1 MFADV
6 FSWEFLINELQ
17 NVSSLRNIQSCAP
30 RAVLCQINCQDF
42 VVEAKRTGSLYKM
55 LPSLQK
61 LPMEHLVVVLS
72 SIKNRILQCRFSVLS
87 KQKNGPKTILAPRS
101 MKTFQP
107 TPQTS
112 SNNTPETFENGIRK
126 SKCRNV
132 ESSTKHI
139 QTSFFGIQFN
149 HTKMSEPYKQYFA
162 FCQRLSD
169 KHKTAHFQP
178 RLAPF
183 SPQFMEMEPVIPN
196 TGASLSVGNRHRQ
209 FHCKSRLDQNW
220 YNGICMS

>member
-1 MFADV
+1 MP
-6 FSWEFLINELQ
+6 FLRFIQTKKWTKNHSCTSIYE
-17 NVSSLRNIQSCAP
+17 NIST
-30 RAVLCQINCQDF
+30 N
-42 VVEAKRTGSLYKM
+42 T
-55 LPSLQK
+55 
-61 LPMEHLVVVLS
+61 
-72 SIKNRILQCRFSVLS
+72 
-87 KQKNGPKTILAPRS
+87 
-101 MKTFQP
+101 
-107 TPQTS
+107 

-209 FHCKSRLDQNW
+209 FHCK
-220 YNGICMS
+220 